1 MKTWQDRKI
10 GTRLGVVF
18 GAILLCVI
26 AVGGFGLTW
35 LGRLNSNMSSSMQKR
50 YNTVE
55 LTHQTIE
62 HSITNARITLQLFE
76 ATDPEEEKKLNQQN
90 DEISQEISDQVAQI
104 EKSLSSPQEREL
116 FEVVTQDREAYKAA
130 RSKAKKLL
138 MDKKRD
144 QALATLSG
152 EVIPALEKY
161 RASWKKFINLQTAAM
176 EQTMKE
182 SQQAYAAG
190 RSVALLLLVITLI
203 LATLT
208 AVSVT
213 TSITTPI
220 QQAVEHAQ
228 RIAAGD
234 LTREITITNRS
245 ETGQLQLAMQEMS
258 GRLSGIIRD
267 VREGSAAVASA
278 AQQVSASSQNLSQG
292 TSEQAAS
299 VEEMS
304 SSLEEMNASITQN
317 ADNSRQVEQAA
328 AKGALSAE
336 ESGNAVKE
344 TVEAMKQIAA
354 KISVIEEIAYQT
366 NLLALNAAIE
376 AARAGDQGRGFA
388 VVAVEVRKLAE
399 RSQLA
404 AQEIGGLAG
413 KSVSVAER
421 SGRLLADL
429 VPSIKKTAELV
440 QDVTA
445 ASTEQSSGVTQIN
458 QAMAQV
464 DTVTQRNA
472 SSAEE
477 LSSTAEELAAQ
488 SEQLQQLMTFFRVA
502 GEKFTGE
509 KLGEPFNQR
518 AGDGKQQ
525 RMIMPLKPA
534 FRNDPAQP
542 GHVRPNHGKATEE
555 ANFSPF

>member
-1 MKTWQDRKI
+1 MKTWQDQKI

-26 AVGGFGLTW
+26 VVGGFGLSW
-35 LGRLNSNMSSSMQKR
+35 LGRLNSEMSTSMQKR

-62 HSITNARITLQLFE
+62 NSITNARITLQLFE
-76 ATDPEEEKKLNQQN
+76 TTDPEQEKTLNQQN
-90 DEISQEISDQVAQI
+90 DAISKEISGQVAEI
-104 EKSLSSPQEREL
+104 EKSLSSTQERDL
-116 FEVVTQDREAYKAA
+116 FEVVTQDRQAYISA
-130 RSKAKKLL
+130 RNKAKALL
-138 MDKKRD
+138 ADKKRE
-144 QALATLSG
+144 QAIAGLRD
-152 EVIPALEKY
+152 EVIPALDKY
-161 RASWKKFINLQTAAM
+161 RAMWEKFIDLQTAAM
-176 EQTMKE
+176 QQSMKE
-182 SQQAYAAG
+182 SQEAYTVG
-190 RSVALLLLVITLI
+190 RKIALLLLCLTLF
-203 LATLT
+203 LATF
-208 AVSVT
+208 AAISVT
-213 TSITTPI
+213 KSITTPI
-220 QQAVEHAQ
+220 EQAVEHAE

-234 LTREITITNRS
+234 LTREISVTNRS
-245 ETGQLQLAMQEMS
+245 ETGKLQQAMREMS
-258 GRLSGIIRD
+258 SKLSGIIRD

-304 SSLEEMNASITQN
+304 SSLEQMNASITQN

-328 AKGALSAE
+328 AKGATAAE
-336 ESGNAVKE
+336 ESGDAVKE

-354 KISVIEEIAYQT
+354 KTSVIEEIAYQT

-421 SGRLLADL
+421 SGQLLSDL
-429 VPSIKKTAELV
+429 VPSIRKTAELV
-440 QDVTA
+440 QDVAA
-445 ASTEQSSGVTQIN
+445 ASTEQSGGVTEIN
-458 QAMAQV
+458 KAMSQV

-502 GEKFTGE
+502 GEQSASRSGDK
-509 KLGEPFNQR
+509 QR
-518 AGDGKQQ
+518 VV
-525 RMIMPLKPA
+525 MPLNPA
-534 FRNDPAQP
+534 FRSDFAQR
-542 GHVRPNHGKATEE
+542 GRNQSASGKAAEE
-555 ANFSPF
+555 ANFAPF

>member
-1 MKTWQDRKI
+1 MKTWQDQKI

-26 AVGGFGLTW
+26 AVGGFGLSW
-35 LGRLNSNMSSSMQKR
+35 LGRLNSNMSASMQKR

-62 HSITNARITLQLFE
+62 NSITNARITLQLFE
-76 ATDPEEEKKLNQQN
+76 TTDPDEEKKLNTQN
-90 DEISQEISDQVAQI
+90 EAISHEISGQVAEI
-104 EKSLSSPQEREL
+104 EKSLSSAQERDMFEL
-116 FEVVTQDREAYKAA
+116 VTQDRQAYISA
-130 RSKAKKLL
+130 RNKAKALL
-138 MDKKRD
+138 ADKKRE
-144 QALATLSG
+144 QALAGLRE
-152 EVIPALEKY
+152 EVIPALDKY
-161 RASWKKFINLQTAAM
+161 RAMWEKFIDLQTAAM
-176 EQTMKE
+176 QQSMKE
-182 SQQAYAAG
+182 SQEAYAVG
-190 RSVALLLLVITLI
+190 RRIALFLLVATLF
-203 LATLT
+203 LATL
-208 AVSVT
+208 AAISVT
-213 TSITTPI
+213 KSITTPI
-220 QQAVEHAQ
+220 EQAVEHAE

-234 LTREITITNRS
+234 LTKEILVTNRS
-245 ETGQLQLAMQEMS
+245 ETGKLQQAMREMS
-258 GRLSGIIRD
+258 SRLSGIIRD

-278 AQQVSASSQNLSQG
+278 AQQVSASSQSLSQG

-304 SSLEEMNASITQN
+304 SSLEQMNASITQN

-328 AKGALSAE
+328 AKGASAAE
-336 ESGNAVKE
+336 ESGDAVKE

-354 KISVIEEIAYQT
+354 KTSVIEEIAYQT

-421 SGRLLADL
+421 SGQLLSDL

-440 QDVTA
+440 QDVAA
-445 ASTEQSSGVTQIN
+445 ASTEQSGGVTQIN
-458 QAMAQV
+458 KAMSQV

-488 SEQLQQLMTFFRVA
+488 SEQLQQLMTFFRIA
-502 GEKFTGE
+502 GEQPANRG
-509 KLGEPFNQR
+509 
-518 AGDGKQQ
+518 GDGKQ
-525 RMIMPLKPA
+525 RVVMPLNPSFRSDFAQRSQSKPA
-534 FRNDPAQP
+534 N
-542 GHVRPNHGKATEE
+542 GKAAEE
-555 ANFSPF
+555 ANFAPF

>member
-1 MKTWQDRKI
+1 M
-10 GTRLGVVF
+10 
-18 GAILLCVI
+18 
-26 AVGGFGLTW
+26 
-35 LGRLNSNMSSSMQKR
+35 
-50 YNTVE
+50 
-55 LTHQTIE
+55 
-62 HSITNARITLQLFE
+62 
-76 ATDPEEEKKLNQQN
+76 
-90 DEISQEISDQVAQI
+90 
-104 EKSLSSPQEREL
+104 
-116 FEVVTQDREAYKAA
+116 
-130 RSKAKKLL
+130 
-138 MDKKRD
+138 
-144 QALATLSG
+144 SG
-152 EVIPALEKY
+152 EVVPALDIY
-161 RASWKKFINLQTAAM
+161 RASWQKFIDLQTAAM
-176 EQTMKE
+176 EQSMKE
-182 SQQAYAAG
+182 SQAAFATG
-190 RSVALLLLVITLI
+190 RSTALFLLVVTLDRV
-203 LATLT
+203 TLV
-208 AVSVT
+208 AIRVT
-213 TSITTPI
+213 RSITTPI
-220 QQAVEHAQ
+220 QQAVEHAE

-234 LTREITITNRS
+234 LTKEIVATNLS
-245 ETGQLQLAMQEMS
+245 ETGQLQRAMQEMS
-258 GRLSGIIRD
+258 SRLSGIIRD

-278 AQQVSASSQNLSQG
+278 AQQVSASAQNLSQG

-304 SSLEEMNASITQN
+304 SSLEEMNASITGN

-354 KISVIEEIAYQT
+354 KTSVIEDIAYQT

-421 SGRLLADL
+421 SGQLLSDL

-440 QDVTA
+440 QDVAA

-502 GEKFTGE
+502 GERST
-509 KLGEPFNQR
+509 NHTSRRQR
-518 AGDGKQQ
+518 QQQ
-525 RMIMPLKPA
+525 RVTMPINPA
-534 FRNDPAQP
+534 FRSVAAQRSQSQPKPARQP
-542 GHVRPNHGKATEE
+542 RKRT
-555 ANFSPF
+555 SLRSR

>member
-1 MKTWQDRKI
+1 MKTWQDRKV
-10 GTRLGVVF
+10 GTRLGVAF

-26 AVGGFGLTW
+26 GVGGFGLSW
-35 LGRLNSNMSSSMQKR
+35 LGRLNSNMSGMMQKR

-55 LTHQTIE
+55 STHQTIE
-62 HSITNARITLQLFE
+62 NSITNARITLQLFE
-76 ATDPEEEKKLNQQN
+76 TANLDEEKKLNQQN
-90 DEISQEISDQVAQI
+90 EAISHEISAQIAEI
-104 EKSLSSPQEREL
+104 EKSLSSSQEREQ
-116 FEVVTQDREAYKAA
+116 FEIVTQDRQAYIAA
-130 RSKAKKLL
+130 RNRAKALL
-138 MDKKRD
+138 ADKKRD
-144 QALATLSG
+144 LALAALSA
-152 EVIPALEKY
+152 EVIPALDKY
-161 RASWKKFINLQTAAM
+161 RASWQKFIDLQTAAM
-176 EQTMKE
+176 AQSMKE
-182 SQQAYAAG
+182 GQNAYNVG
-190 RSVALLLLVITLI
+190 RAIGLLI
-203 LATLT
+203 LVVTLVLT
-208 AVSVT
+208 TFAAISVT
-213 TSITTPI
+213 KSITVPI
-220 QQAVEHAQ
+220 QQAVEHAE

-234 LTREITITNRS
+234 LTREILVTNRS
-245 ETGQLQLAMQEMS
+245 ETGQLQQAMQEMS
-258 GRLSGIIRD
+258 SRLSGIIRN

-278 AQQVSASSQNLSQG
+278 AQQVSASSQSLSQG

-304 SSLEEMNASITQN
+304 SSLEQMNASITQN

-328 AKGALSAE
+328 AKGASAAE
-336 ESGNAVKE
+336 ESGSAVKE
-344 TVEAMKQIAA
+344 TVGAMKQIAA
-354 KISVIEEIAYQT
+354 KIGVIEEIAYQT

-421 SGRLLADL
+421 SGQLLSDL

-440 QDVTA
+440 QDVAA
-445 ASTEQSSGVTQIN
+445 ASTEQSGGVTQIN
-458 QAMAQV
+458 KAMSQV

-502 GEKFTGE
+502 GEQNANRG
-509 KLGEPFNQR
+509 GN
-518 AGDGKQQ
+518 GKQQ
-525 RMIMPLKPA
+525 AVTPQRRTLSDEYA
-534 FRNDPAQP
+534 QLNHAQP
-542 GHVRPNHGKATEE
+542 AHGKLAEE

>member
-26 AVGGFGLTW
+26 GVGGFGLSW
-35 LGRLNSNMSSSMQKR
+35 LGRLNSNMSSTLQTR
-50 YNTVE
+50 YKTVE

-62 HSITNARITLQLFE
+62 NSITNARITLQLFE
-76 ATDPEEEKKLNQQN
+76 TPNLDEEKKLNQEN
-90 DEISQEISDQVAQI
+90 EAISHEISAQVAEI
-104 EKSLSSPQEREL
+104 EKSLSNSQEREQ
-116 FEVVTQDREAYKAA
+116 FETVTQNRQAYISA
-130 RSKAKKLL
+130 RNKAKAMLA
-138 MDKKRD
+138 DKKRD
-144 QALATLSG
+144 LAMATLSS
-152 EVIPALEKY
+152 EVIPALDKY
-161 RASWKKFINLQTAAM
+161 RASWQKFIDLQTAAM
-176 EQTMKE
+176 AQSMKQ
-182 SQQAYAAG
+182 SQDAYAVG
-190 RSVALLLLVITLI
+190 RAIGLVILVFTLV
-203 LATLT
+203 LT
-208 AVSVT
+208 TFAAFSVT
-213 TSITTPI
+213 KSITVPI
-220 QQAVEHAQ
+220 QQSVAHAE

-234 LTREITITNRS
+234 LTQDIVVTNRS
-245 ETGQLQLAMQEMS
+245 ETGQLQQAMQEMS
-258 GRLSGIIRD
+258 NRLSGIIRD

-278 AQQVSASSQNLSQG
+278 AQQVSASSQSLSQG

-304 SSLEEMNASITQN
+304 SSLEQMNASITQN

-328 AKGALSAE
+328 AKGASAAE
-336 ESGNAVKE
+336 ESGDAVKE
-344 TVEAMKQIAA
+344 TVGAMKQIAA
-354 KISVIEEIAYQT
+354 KIGVIEEIAYQT

-421 SGRLLADL
+421 SGLLLSDL

-440 QDVTA
+440 QDVAA
-445 ASTEQSSGVTQIN
+445 ASTEQSGGVTQIN
-458 QAMAQV
+458 KAMAQV

-488 SEQLQQLMTFFRVA
+488 SEQLQQLMTFFLVA
-502 GEKFTGE
+502 GEQATKSNGN
-509 KLGEPFNQR
+509 GN
-518 AGDGKQQ
+518 GKQ
-525 RMIMPLKPA
+525 PA
-534 FRNDPAQP
+534 ASPRRRALSNVYAQLTHAQP
-542 GHVRPNHGKATEE
+542 VTGKVAEE

>member
-1 MKTWQDRKI
+1 MRTWQDQKI

-18 GAILLCVI
+18 GIILLFVI
-26 AVGGFGLTW
+26 AVGGFGLSW
-35 LGRLNSNMSSSMQKR
+35 LGRLNSNMSASMQKR
-50 YNTVE
+50 YGTVE

-62 HSITNARITLQLFE
+62 NSITNARITLQLFE
-76 ATDPEEEKKLNQQN
+76 TPNLDEEKKLNQQN
-90 DEISQEISDQVAQI
+90 EAISHQISTQVAEI
-104 EKSLSSPQEREL
+104 EKSLGSSQEREL
-116 FEVVTQDREAYKAA
+116 FEVVTQDRQTYISA
-130 RSKAKKLL
+130 RQKAKGLL
-138 MDKKRD
+138 ADKKRD
-144 QALATLSG
+144 QALAVLSA
-152 EVIPALEKY
+152 EVIPALDKY
-161 RASWKKFINLQTAAM
+161 RASWQKLIDFQTAAM
-176 EQTMKE
+176 EQSIKE
-182 SQQAYAAG
+182 GQESYAVG
-190 RSVALLLLVITLI
+190 RRIALSLLVVTLI
-203 LATLT
+203 
-208 AVSVT
+208 VSPLVAI
-213 TSITTPI
+213 SITKSITVPI
-220 QQAVEHAQ
+220 QQAVEHAE

-234 LTREITITNRS
+234 LTKEIVITNSS
-245 ETGQLQLAMQEMS
+245 ETGKLQQAMHEMS
-258 GRLSGIIRD
+258 SRLSSIIRD

-278 AQQVSASSQNLSQG
+278 AQQVSSSSQSLSQG

-304 SSLEEMNASITQN
+304 SSLEQMNASISQN

-328 AKGALSAE
+328 TKGALAAE
-336 ESGNAVKE
+336 ESGSAVKE

-354 KISVIEEIAYQT
+354 KTSVIEEIAYQT

-376 AARAGDQGRGFA
+376 AARAGEQGRGFA

-421 SGRLLADL
+421 SGQLLSDL
-429 VPSIKKTAELV
+429 VPSIKKTADLV
-440 QDVTA
+440 QDVAA

-458 QAMAQV
+458 QAMSQV
-464 DTVTQRNA
+464 DAVTQRNA

-502 GEKFTGE
+502 GELKTH
-509 KLGEPFNQR
+509 R
-518 AGDGKQQ
+518 SGDGKQ
-525 RMIMPLKPA
+525 RVSMDLKPA
-534 FRNDPAQP
+534 FRSDFARHSKQQP
-542 GHVRPNHGKATEE
+542 VNANVAEE

>member
-1 MKTWQDRKI
+1 MKTWQDHKI

-18 GAILLCVI
+18 GIILLSVI
-26 AVGGFGLTW
+26 AAGGFGLSW
-35 LGRLNSNMSSSMQKR
+35 LGRLNSNIAASMQKR

-62 HSITNARITLQLFE
+62 NSITNARITLQLFE
-76 ATDPEEEKKLNQQN
+76 TASLDEEKKLNVQN
-90 DEISQEISDQVAQI
+90 EAISHDISTQVAEI
-104 EKSLSSPQEREL
+104 EKSLTSSQEREL
-116 FEVVTQDREAYKAA
+116 FEIVTQNRQAYISA
-130 RSKAKKLL
+130 RQKAKGLL
-138 MDKKRD
+138 ADKKRD
-144 QALATLSG
+144 QALATLSA
-152 EVIPALEKY
+152 EVIPALDKY
-161 RASWKKFINLQTAAM
+161 RASWQKLIDFQTAAM
-176 EQTMKE
+176 EQSIKDGQE
-182 SQQAYAAG
+182 SYAVG
-190 RSVALLLLVITLI
+190 RRIALLLMVVTLI
-203 LATLT
+203 VAPLVAI
-208 AVSVT
+208 
-213 TSITTPI
+213 SITKSITVPI
-220 QQAVEHAQ
+220 QQAVEHAE
-228 RIAAGD
+228 RIAGGD
-234 LTREITITNRS
+234 LTKEILVTDRS
-245 ETGQLQLAMQEMS
+245 ETGKLQQAMHEMS
-258 GRLSGIIRD
+258 SRLSNIIRD

-278 AQQVSASSQNLSQG
+278 AQQVSASSQSLSQG

-304 SSLEEMNASITQN
+304 SSLEQMNASISQN

-328 AKGALSAE
+328 TKGALAAE

-354 KISVIEEIAYQT
+354 KTSVIEEIAYQT

-421 SGRLLADL
+421 SGQLLSDL
-429 VPSIKKTAELV
+429 VPSIKKTADLV
-440 QDVTA
+440 QDVAA
-445 ASTEQSSGVTQIN
+445 ASTEQSGGVTQIN
-458 QAMAQV
+458 QAMSQV

-502 GEKFTGE
+502 GEQHTHR
-509 KLGEPFNQR
+509 N
-518 AGDGKQQ
+518 GDGQQ
-525 RMIMPLKPA
+525 RVSMPLNPA
-534 FRNDPAQP
+534 FRSDSVRHSHKQP
-542 GHVRPNHGKATEE
+542 VNGKAVEE
-555 ANFSPF
+555 ANFAPF

>member
-1 MKTWQDRKI
+1 
-10 GTRLGVVF
+10 
-18 GAILLCVI
+18 
-26 AVGGFGLTW
+26 
-35 LGRLNSNMSSSMQKR
+35 MSASMQKR

-62 HSITNARITLQLFE
+62 HSINNARITLQLFE
-76 ATDPEEEKKLNQQN
+76 IANPDEEKKLNQEN
-90 DEISQEISDQVAQI
+90 EAISREINGQIAEIEKTLSSSQERDQ
-104 EKSLSSPQEREL
+104 
-116 FEVVTQDREAYKAA
+116 FEVVTHDRQAYISA
-130 RSKAKKLL
+130 REKAKKLL
-138 MDKKRD
+138 LDKKRD
-144 QALATLSG
+144 QAVATLSE
-152 EVIPALEKY
+152 EVIPALDKY
-161 RASWKKFINLQTAAM
+161 RAAWQKFIDLQTAAVA
-176 EQTMKE
+176 QSMKE
-182 SQQAYAAG
+182 SQQAYVAG
-190 RSVALLLLVITLI
+190 AEIALLLLAAILC
-203 LATLT
+203 LATFV
-208 AVSVT
+208 AISVT
-213 TSITTPI
+213 RSITVPI
-220 QQAVEHAQ
+220 QQAVEQAE

-234 LTREITITNRS
+234 LTKEITVTNRS

-258 GRLSGIIRD
+258 SRLSSIIRD

-278 AQQVSASSQNLSQG
+278 AQQVSASSQSLSQG

-299 VEEMS
+299 VEVMS
-304 SSLEEMNASITQN
+304 SSLEQMNASITEN

-336 ESGNAVKE
+336 ESGGAVKE
-344 TVEAMKQIAA
+344 TVEAMKQIAT
-354 KISVIEEIAYQT
+354 KTSVIEEIAYQT

-421 SGRLLADL
+421 SGQLLADL

-440 QDVTA
+440 QDVAA

-488 SEQLQQLMTFFRVA
+488 SEQLQQLMTFFRLA
-502 GEKFTGE
+502 GEH
-509 KLGEPFNQR
+509 PANR
-518 AGDGKQQ
+518 DRDGKQ
-525 RMIMPLKPA
+525 RVAMPIRPTFRSEPA
-534 FRNDPAQP
+534 HR
-542 GHVRPNHGKATEE
+542 GHVQQSHGKAQEE
-555 ANFSPF
+555 KNFAPF

>member
-10 GTRLGVVF
+10 GTRLGIVF

-26 AVGGFGLTW
+26 AVGGFGLAW

-55 LTHQTIE
+55 LTHQTIAN
-62 HSITNARITLQLFE
+62 SITNARITLQLFE
-76 ATDPEEEKKLNQQN
+76 TADPEQEKKLNQEN
-90 DEISQEISDQVAQI
+90 EGISHQISGQVAEI
-104 EKSLSSPQEREL
+104 EKGLSSYQERDQ
-116 FEVVTQDREAYKAA
+116 FEIVTQDRQAYISA
-130 RSKAKKLL
+130 RNKAKALL
-138 MDKKRD
+138 TDKKRD

-152 EVIPALEKY
+152 EVIPALDKY
-161 RASWKKFINLQTAAM
+161 RASWQKFIDLQTAAVA
-176 EQTMKE
+176 QTMKE

-190 RSVALLLLVITLI
+190 RTIALLLLIVALI
-203 LATLT
+203 LSTFSAI
-208 AVSVT
+208 SVT
-213 TSITTPI
+213 KSITAPI

-228 RIAAGD
+228 GIAAGD
-234 LTREITITNRS
+234 LTRQIVVTNHS
-245 ETGQLQLAMQEMS
+245 ETGKLLQAMQEMS

-278 AQQVSASSQNLSQG
+278 AQQVSSSSQSLSQG

-304 SSLEEMNASITQN
+304 SSLEQMNASITQN
-317 ADNSRQVEQAA
+317 ADHSQQVEQAA
-328 AKGALSAE
+328 IKGANAAE
-336 ESGNAVKE
+336 ESGAAVKE

-354 KISVIEEIAYQT
+354 KTSVIEEIAYQT

-421 SGRLLADL
+421 SGQLLADL

-440 QDVTA
+440 QDVAA

-458 QAMAQV
+458 QAMSQV

-488 SEQLQQLMTFFRVA
+488 SEQLQQLMTYFRVA
-502 GEKFTGE
+502 GEQLVNRSGDS
-509 KLGEPFNQR
+509 QR
-518 AGDGKQQ
+518 
-525 RMIMPLKPA
+525 RVSMPLNPA
-534 FRNDPAQP
+534 FKSGLGQP
-542 GHVRPNHGKATEE
+542 SRTHSVSNKATEE
-555 ANFSPF
+555 ANFAPF

>member
-1 MKTWQDRKI
+1 MKNWQDQKI

-26 AVGGFGLTW
+26 AVGGFGLNW
-35 LGRLNSNMSSSMQKR
+35 LGRLNSDMSAAMQKR

-62 HSITNARITLQLFE
+62 NSITNARITLQLFQT
-76 ATDPEEEKKLNQQN
+76 TDPDEEKKLNQQN
-90 DEISQEISDQVAQI
+90 DAISKEISGQVGEI
-104 EKSLSSPQEREL
+104 EKSLSSAEEREL
-116 FEVVTQDREAYKAA
+116 FEVVTQDRQAYISA
-130 RSKAKKLL
+130 RNKAKGLL
-138 MDKKRD
+138 ADKKRE
-144 QALATLSG
+144 QALAALRDD
-152 EVIPALEKY
+152 VIPALDKY
-161 RASWKKFINLQTAAM
+161 RSMWERFIDLQTAAM
-176 EQTMKE
+176 QQSMKE
-182 SQQAYAAG
+182 SQEDYTVG
-190 RSVALLLLVITLI
+190 RRIALLLLALTLL
-203 LATLT
+203 LAT
-208 AVSVT
+208 AAAISVT
-213 TSITTPI
+213 KSITVPI
-220 QQAVEHAQ
+220 EQAVEHAE
-228 RIAAGD
+228 RIAVGD
-234 LTREITITNRS
+234 LTREIAVTNRS
-245 ETGQLQLAMQEMS
+245 ETGKLQQAMREMS
-258 GRLSGIIRD
+258 SRLSGIIRD

-278 AQQVSASSQNLSQG
+278 AQQVSASSQSLSQG

-304 SSLEEMNASITQN
+304 SSLEQMNASITQN

-328 AKGALSAE
+328 AKGAMAAE
-336 ESGNAVKE
+336 ESGDAVKE
-344 TVEAMKQIAA
+344 TVDAMKQIAA
-354 KISVIEEIAYQT
+354 KTSVIEEIAYQT

-421 SGRLLADL
+421 SGQLLSDL

-440 QDVTA
+440 QDVAA
-445 ASTEQSSGVTQIN
+445 ASTEQSGGVTQIN
-458 QAMAQV
+458 KAMSQV

-502 GEKFTGE
+502 GEQSIKHD
-509 KLGEPFNQR
+509 N
-518 AGDGKQQ
+518 GKQ
-525 RMIMPLKPA
+525 RVVMPLNSVFKSD
-534 FRNDPAQP
+534 FAQRSHRQS
-542 GHVRPNHGKATEE
+542 GNRKAAEE
-555 ANFSPF
+555 TNFAPF

>member
-1 MKTWQDRKI
+1 MKNWQDQKI

-26 AVGGFGLTW
+26 AVGGFGLSW
-35 LGRLNSNMSSSMQKR
+35 LGRLNSNMSASLQKR

-55 LTHQTIE
+55 ATHRTIE
-62 HSITNARITLQLFE
+62 NSITNARITIQLFE
-76 ATDPEEEKKLNQQN
+76 ATSAEEEKKLNQEN
-90 DEISQEISDQVAQI
+90 DAVSREISGQVAEI
-104 EKSLSSPQEREL
+104 EKNLGSPQEHEQ
-116 FEVVTQDREAYKAA
+116 FEVVTQDRQVYITA
-130 RSKAKKLL
+130 RQKAKTLL
-138 MDKKRD
+138 ADKKRD
-144 QALATLSG
+144 AALTTLSA
-152 EVIPALEKY
+152 EVIPALDKY
-161 RASWKKFINLQTAAM
+161 RASWQRFIDIQATAMAQSM
-176 EQTMKE
+176 RE
-182 SQQAYAAG
+182 SQEAYVLG
-190 RSVALLLLVITLI
+190 RRMAFLI
-203 LATLT
+203 LACVFVVTT
-208 AVSVT
+208 IVAISVT
-213 TSITTPI
+213 KSITVPI
-220 QQAVEHAQ
+220 QRAVAHAE
-228 RIAAGD
+228 RIASGD
-234 LTREITITNRS
+234 LTQEIAASSGRS
-245 ETGQLQLAMQEMS
+245 ETGQLQQAMRDMS
-258 GRLSGIIRD
+258 SKLSSIIRD

-278 AQQVSASSQNLSQG
+278 AQQVSSSSQSLSQG

-304 SSLEEMNASITQN
+304 ASLEQMNASITQN

-328 AKGALSAE
+328 AKGASAAE
-336 ESGNAVKE
+336 ESGDAVKE

-354 KISVIEEIAYQT
+354 KTSVIEDIAYQT

-388 VVAVEVRKLAE
+388 VVAVEVRRLAE

-421 SGRLLADL
+421 SGQLLSDL

-440 QDVTA
+440 QDVAA
-445 ASTEQSSGVTQIN
+445 ASTEQSGGVTQIN
-458 QAMAQV
+458 KAMSQV

-488 SEQLQQLMTFFRVA
+488 SEQLQQLMTYFRVS
-502 GEKFTGE
+502 GEQPT
-509 KLGEPFNQR
+509 QR
-518 AGDGKQQ
+518 NGGGKQHAAVPQ
-525 RMIMPLKPA
+525 KPVSSGYA
-534 FRNDPAQP
+534 HLGRFQP
-542 GHVRPNHGKATEE
+542 VTSKVVEE

>member
-1 MKTWQDRKI
+1 MKTWQDWKI

-26 AVGGFGLTW
+26 AAGGFELNW
-35 LGRLNSNMSSSMQKR
+35 LGHLNSNTSASIQKR

-62 HSITNARITLQLFE
+62 NSITNARITLQLFE
-76 ATDPEEEKKLNQQN
+76 TADPEQEKKLNQQN
-90 DEISQEISDQVAQI
+90 DAISQEISVQVATI
-104 EKSLSSPQEREL
+104 EKSLSSSQEREL
-116 FEVVTQDREAYKAA
+116 FEVVNQDRDSYKTA
-130 RSKAKKLL
+130 RAKAKKLL

-144 QALATLSG
+144 QALATLSE
-152 EVIPALEKY
+152 EVIPALDKY
-161 RASWKKFINLQTAAM
+161 RASWEKFIDLQTAAM
-176 EQTMKE
+176 AQSMKE
-182 SQQAYAAG
+182 SQQAYTTG
-190 RSVALLLLVITLI
+190 RGIAVVLLAVTLI
-203 LATLT
+203 LATI
-208 AVSVT
+208 AAISVT
-213 TSITTPI
+213 KSITVPI
-220 QQAVEHAQ
+220 QRVVEHAE
-228 RIAAGD
+228 RIAGGD
-234 LTREITITNRS
+234 LTRDVIVTNAS
-245 ETGQLQLAMQEMS
+245 ETGQLQQAMQDMS
-258 GRLSGIIRD
+258 RKLSGIIRD

-278 AQQVSASSQNLSQG
+278 AQQVSSSSQSLSQG

-304 SSLEEMNASITQN
+304 SSLEQMNASITQN

-328 AKGALSAE
+328 AKGAMAAE
-336 ESGNAVKE
+336 ESGDAVKE

-354 KISVIEEIAYQT
+354 KTSVIEEIAYQT

-421 SGRLLADL
+421 SGQLLSDL

-440 QDVTA
+440 QDVAA
-445 ASTEQSSGVTQIN
+445 ASTEQSGGVTQIN
-458 QAMAQV
+458 RAMSQV
-464 DTVTQRNA
+464 DAVTQRNA

-502 GEKFTGE
+502 GEQFAHRG
-509 KLGEPFNQR
+509 
-518 AGDGKQQ
+518 GDGNQH
-525 RMIMPLKPA
+525 MTVPLHPA
-534 FRNDPAQP
+534 FRGDFAQAARTR
-542 GHVRPNHGKATEE
+542 HTNGKPTEE
-555 ANFSPF
+555 ANFAPF